1 MFTEEMLTDVRCP
14 KCTTES
20 LGSHTSEHK
29 GANII
34 TGTLQCARCDTEFQI
49 LGGVPDLVPWNALSD
64 EWKLWSDHLAGF
76 EARRK
81 WRDKHPDRFATKI
94 THHSGS
100 LQDAFA
106 AFTKIE
112 EGAILDI
119 GCGPGNFRNCFA
131 NRPVDYW
138 GVDPLPLPESE
149 HFRFA
154 RAVAEYLPF
163 RDGMFTDVV
172 VMAAMDHFQ
181 DVGAFCDETVRV
193 LAPGGR
199 LHIVQSVHDVHGP
212 VTAVKAAAHWVKDRM
227 ETEATTT
234 LNKTAPKHMTEF
246 DGDSLRHA
254 MDLRFEITEESKY
267 SKRWYSPDNMFVT
280 MVPRSS

>member
-1 MFTEEMLTDVRCP
+1 M
-14 KCTTES
+14 
-20 LGSHTSEHK
+20 
-29 GANII
+29 
-34 TGTLQCARCDTEFQI
+34 
-49 LGGVPDLVPWNALSD
+49 
-64 EWKLWSDHLAGF
+64 AGF

-81 WRDKHPDRFATKI
+81 WRDQHPDRFATKI
-94 THHSGS
+94 THRSGS
-100 LQDAFA
+100 LQKAFA
-106 AFTKIE
+106 AFTNID

-119 GCGPGNFRNCFA
+119 GCGPGNFRNFFSD
-131 NRPVDYW
+131 RPVKYW
-138 GVDPLPLPESE
+138 GVDPLPLPESA

-181 DVGAFCDETVRV
+181 DVAAFCDETVRV
-193 LAPGGR
+193 LTPGGR

-227 ETEATTT
+227 ESEATMTA
-234 LNKTAPKHMTEF
+234 NKTAPKHMTEF
-246 DGDSLRHA
+246 DGDFLRHA

-280 MVPRSS
+280 MEPRSR